1 MIDFLAEMIEKYG
14 DKIPKGEAEAIKQV
28 AEAKAQEI
36 SMVYEA
42 MMNSNPND
50 KLVQLKSLETLKEV
64 ANGEANKVF
73 IPFEATSALSSI
85 GAVAEVLKKDKK
97 SKE

>member
-1 MIDFLAEMIEKYG
+1 
-14 DKIPKGEAEAIKQV
+14 
-28 AEAKAQEI
+28 
-36 SMVYEA
+36 MVYEA

-73 IPFEATSALSSI
+73 IPFEATSALSTLGSMKEI
-85 GAVAEVLKKDKK
+85 LKDDKK
-97 SKE
+97 KSDK